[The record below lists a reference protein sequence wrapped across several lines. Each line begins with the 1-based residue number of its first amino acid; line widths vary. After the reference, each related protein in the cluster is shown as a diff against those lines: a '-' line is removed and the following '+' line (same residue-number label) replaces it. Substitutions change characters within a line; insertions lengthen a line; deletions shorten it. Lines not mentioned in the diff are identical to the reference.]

1 MLHRPHACF
10 ATRTLTTSGSAG
22 LVLSPRSRHADQR
35 WGSRCSLFLT
45 TLTVAPNNARGTWI
59 QVWTFE
65 RRYRYGPGADVQG
78 DSAGHDEH
86 AADAKRA

>member
-1 MLHRPHACF
+1 
-10 ATRTLTTSGSAG
+10 
-22 LVLSPRSRHADQR
+22 
-35 WGSRCSLFLT
+35 
-45 TLTVAPNNARGTWI
+45 LTVAPNNARGTWI